1 MKFCINIATNDRK
14 LFVSRQL
21 LCFRDQSSLPN
32 VGFVHTLYSSN
43 FKEFELNGTNWLAGS
58 PPAMMEMPR
67 NARRALRPSLNFPC
81 SGIVLGLP
89 PALERSRAGG
99 AVVDQRFLCRD
110 KSQDKQG
117 CVRPQSALEAF
128 ILRRQL
134 GKGKEESSV

>member
-58 PPAMMEMPR
+58 SPAMMEMPR
-67 NARRALRPSLNFPC
+67 NARRALRPSLNFD
-81 SGIVLGLP
+81 
-89 PALERSRAGG
+89 ALELSWACPLPWKG
-99 AVVDQRFLCRD
+99 AE
-110 KSQDKQG
+110 QG
-117 CVRPQSALEAF
+117 A
-128 ILRRQL
+128 QL
-134 GKGKEESSV
+134 WTRGSCAETRGRINKDACDPNLPLKPSS